1 MNLSIRGFYADL
13 GKEPADTFAKDQFP
27 DVKFDYVLANPPFN
41 ISDWGGERYESD
53 ARWQYGRPPV
63 GNANYAWLQHILWK
77 LKPSGQAGIVLANG
91 SMSSNTSGE
100 GQIRE
105 AMIKGDVVDI
115 MVALPT
121 QLFVNTQIPA
131 CLWFLS
137 KKKTDNRKG
146 KVLFIDA
153 RKMGTMD
160 TRVHKV
166 FTQEDI
172 DKLHRTAES
181 WRKDD
186 GYEDIPGYCKSASL
200 AEIEE
205 NGFVLTPGRY
215 VGAEDVED
223 DGEPFDDK
231 MTRLVGELKDLLV
244 QGQALD
250 QHITQNLMR
259 LGYE

>member
-1 MNLSIRGFYADL
+1 
-13 GKEPADTFAKDQFP
+13 
-27 DVKFDYVLANPPFN
+27 
-41 ISDWGGERYESD
+41 
-53 ARWQYGRPPV
+53 
-63 GNANYAWLQHILWK
+63 
-77 LKPSGQAGIVLANG
+77 
-91 SMSSNTSGE
+91 
-100 GQIRE
+100 
-105 AMIKGDVVDI
+105 
-115 MVALPT
+115 
-121 QLFVNTQIPA
+121 
-131 CLWFLS
+131 
-137 KKKTDNRKG
+137 
-146 KVLFIDA
+146 
-153 RKMGTMD
+153 MGTMD
-160 TRVHKV
+160 TRVHRV

-186 GYEDIPGYCKSASL
+186 GYEDVPGYCKSASL

-231 MTRLVGELKDLLV
+231 MTRLVGELKDLLI